1 MEKTQE
7 TFIGIDVSKAHLDVH
22 SLPSSEAW
30 QADNTPVGI
39 MALVD
44 KLLLCKPMLVVME
57 ATGGLEIPLAC
68 ALMEAGLPVAVVN
81 PRQARDFAKAMG
93 KLAKTDKVDA
103 RLLALFGE
111 RIRPEVRP
119 LKDAEQ
125 QLFSQLLAR
134 RRQLVDMRVAEQN
147 RWFMAQGNVRGNI
160 EQHLEWLKQHI
171 DDVDKDL
178 GQFVQASPAWKAK
191 EDLLKSFKGVGRIAS
206 FTLLAA
212 LPELGMLDRKEIA
225 ALAGLAPF
233 NRDSGTMRGT
243 DAAKQVAVSL
253 AGVQQL
259 RLHRAHVLKVAGL
272 ELDGVAGGE
281 VQLDPAVPPAARDD
295 LPLHGVRPVAQDLAQ
310 RGRLDEVGHV
320 LDAMQDV

>member
-30 QADNTPVGI
+30 QADNTPAGI

-44 KLLLCKPMLVVME
+44 KLLACKPVLVVME

-233 NRDSGTMRGT
+233 NRDSGTMRGKR
-243 DAAKQVAVSL
+243 AIWGGRAEVRNLLYMVALVASRSNETIKKFYEKL
-253 AGVQQL
+253 VQAGKPK
-259 RLHRAHVLKVAGL
+259 KVAL
-272 ELDGVAGGE
+272 TACMRKILTILNAMV
-281 VQLDPAVPPAARDD
+281 RDNQ
-295 LPLHGVRPVAQDLAQ
+295 PWNPQ
-310 RGRLDEVGHV
+310 REQH
-320 LDAMQDV
+320 A

>member
-30 QADNTPVGI
+30 QADNTPAGI

-93 KLAKTDKVDA
+93 QLAKTDKVDA
-103 RLLALFGE
+103 RILALFGE

-171 DDVDKDL
+171 EDVDKDL
-178 GQFVQASPAWKAK
+178 GQFVQASPTWKAK

-233 NRDSGTMRGT
+233 NRDSGTMRGKR
-243 DAAKQVAVSL
+243 AIWGGRAEVRNLLYMVALVASRSNETIKKFYEKL
-253 AGVQQL
+253 IQAGKPK
-259 RLHRAHVLKVAGL
+259 KVAL
-272 ELDGVAGGE
+272 TACMRKILTILNAMV
-281 VQLDPAVPPAARDD
+281 RDNQ
-295 LPLHGVRPVAQDLAQ
+295 PWNPQ
-310 RGRLDEVGHV
+310 REQY
-320 LDAMQDV
+320 A

>member
-30 QADNTPVGI
+30 QADNTPAGI

-93 KLAKTDKVDA
+93 QLAKTDKVDA

-119 LKDAEQ
+119 LKDTEQ

-178 GQFVQASPAWKAK
+178 GQFVQTSPAWKAK

-233 NRDSGTMRGT
+233 NRDSGTMRGKR
-243 DAAKQVAVSL
+243 AIWGGRAEVRNLLYMVALVASRSNETIKRFYEKL
-253 AGVQQL
+253 VQAGKPK
-259 RLHRAHVLKVAGL
+259 KVAL
-272 ELDGVAGGE
+272 TACMRKILTILNAMV
-281 VQLDPAVPPAARDD
+281 RDNQ
-295 LPLHGVRPVAQDLAQ
+295 PWNPQ
-310 RGRLDEVGHV
+310 REQH
-320 LDAMQDV
+320 A

>member
-30 QADNTPVGI
+30 QADNTPAGI
-39 MALVD
+39 IALVD
-44 KLLLCKPMLVVME
+44 KLLLCKPRLVVME

-191 EDLLKSFKGVGRIAS
+191 ENLLKSFKGVGRIAS

-233 NRDSGTMRGT
+233 NRDSGTMRGKR
-243 DAAKQVAVSL
+243 AIWGGRAEVRNLLYMVALVASRSNETIKKFYEKL
-253 AGVQQL
+253 VQAGKPK
-259 RLHRAHVLKVAGL
+259 KVAL
-272 ELDGVAGGE
+272 TACMRKILTILNAMV
-281 VQLDPAVPPAARDD
+281 RDNQ
-295 LPLHGVRPVAQDLAQ
+295 PWNPQ
-310 RGRLDEVGHV
+310 REQH
-320 LDAMQDV
+320 A